1 LAIVFAALAL
11 VPVAAAIRAAAD
23 SSVPPPGNFPV
34 NLIALIAL
42 VLAGTAVAWL
52 LQSRGPNRVGRWMIV
67 FGGLLGLLLGLYG
80 IYGTA
85 ALTADCAEIEALRTT
100 AASSFPADYCDR
112 IGGSLLI
119 GYYMIAVGVASAV
132 SLGAFAWISQLRRS
146 GDHPSGALT

>member
-52 LQSRGPNRVGRWMIV
+52 LQ
-67 FGGLLGLLLGLYG
+67 
-80 IYGTA
+80 
-85 ALTADCAEIEALRTT
+85 
-100 AASSFPADYCDR
+100 
-112 IGGSLLI
+112 
-119 GYYMIAVGVASAV
+119 IARPQA
-132 SLGAFAWISQLRRS
+132 
-146 GDHPSGALT
+146 SGALT